1 MACHRL
7 CSAFKACPPCVRA
20 RLPFASAHAIEEGT
34 VTRLIDRLSMF
45 DRLLRTSCAVFTF
58 CVLSFSARVL
68 AQSVVVGPGFAE
80 GHSQHQ
86 VELAT
91 SALTSA
97 LGMQGLTVVQ
107 PSGTRDAVLGDL
119 GDIVP
124 PGKAKLACDQ
134 ACGAGLISAA
144 SAELSAWVNLRR
156 ADAAHSGNDTA
167 TVTLQDTASN
177 RYEGVAE
184 LRDGDV
190 RDATTRAMLEARS
203 YQLLGP
209 GPWLSV
215 VGTPEGAE
223 VLVDGQRVGE
233 LPHRGTIVAGH
244 HDVVVREAGYVKHR
258 ESIEVPDQKSRRVE
272 LKVALEPGPLAPAPG
287 AVALATDEN
296 AESGRG
302 NSAWLAAP
310 VAMGMLGV
318 GLATVLTVRI
328 VTGLE
333 CSEPCLEERSLRA
346 APTIGGYALSAAL
359 IGGSITWI
367 VLGMQSDANTEVVGS
382 ARSQPLRASV
392 GLGQL
397 QLSGSF

>member
-1 MACHRL
+1 M
-7 CSAFKACPPCVRA
+7 
-20 RLPFASAHAIEEGT
+20 
-34 VTRLIDRLSMF
+34 TRRIDRLSMF
-45 DRLLRTSCAVFTF
+45 RRLLCTGCAVFVF
-58 CVLSFSARVL
+58 FALSFSARVL

-80 GHSQHQ
+80 GHSPHQ

-91 SALTSA
+91 TALTSA
-97 LGMQGLTVVQ
+97 LNMQGLTVVQ
-107 PSGTRDAVLGDL
+107 PSGTREAVLGDL
-119 GDIVP
+119 ADIIP
-124 PGKAKLACDQ
+124 PAKGKVACDQ
-134 ACGAGLISAA
+134 ACGAGLIAAA

-156 ADAAHSGNDTA
+156 ADAAHGGNDTA
-167 TVTLQDTASN
+167 TVTLQDAAGH

-209 GPWLSV
+209 GPWLNV

-233 LPHRGTIVAGH
+233 LPYRGAIAVGQH
-244 HDVVVREAGYVKHR
+244 ELVVREAGYVKHR
-258 ESIEVPDQKSRRVE
+258 ESVDVPNQPSRRIE
-272 LKVALEPGPLAPAPG
+272 RKVALEPAPLASAPSS
-287 AVALATDEN
+287 VALASEADADSSHT
-296 AESGRG
+296 

-318 GLATVLTVRI
+318 GLATVLSVRI
-328 VTGLE
+328 ATGLE
-333 CSEPCLEERSLRA
+333 CSEPCLERRTLRA

-359 IGGSITWI
+359 IGASITWI
-367 VLGMQSDANTEVVGS
+367 VLGMQPSEAESSGVVRRPGR
-382 ARSQPLRASV
+382 APQLRASL
-392 GLGQL
+392 GLGHL

>member
-1 MACHRL
+1 
-7 CSAFKACPPCVRA
+7 
-20 RLPFASAHAIEEGT
+20 
-34 VTRLIDRLSMF
+34 MF
-45 DRLLRTSCAVFTF
+45 NRLLCIGCAVFVWF
-58 CVLSFSARVL
+58 ALSLSARVL
-68 AQSVVVGPGFAE
+68 AQSVVIGPGFAE
-80 GHSQHQ
+80 GHSPHQ

-91 SALTSA
+91 AALTSA

-107 PSGTRDAVLGDL
+107 PSGTREAVLGDL
-119 GDIVP
+119 ADIIP
-124 PGKAKLACDQ
+124 NPAKAKLACDQ

-167 TVTLQDTASN
+167 AVTMQDAAGQ

-209 GPWLSV
+209 GPWLNL

-223 VLVDGQRVGE
+223 VLVDGQHVGE
-233 LPHRGTIVAGH
+233 LPHRGPISPGH
-244 HDVVVREAGYVKHR
+244 HDVVIREAGYVKHR
-258 ESIEVPDQKSRRVE
+258 ESIDVPDQKSRRIE
-272 LKVALEPGPLAPAPG
+272 LKVALEPAPLATAPG
-287 AVALATDEN
+287 AVALASEEN
-296 AESGRG
+296 AESARG

-318 GLATVLTVRI
+318 GLAAVLTVRI

-333 CSEPCLEERSLRA
+333 CSEPCLEQRTLRA
-346 APTIGGYALSAAL
+346 GPTIGGYALSAAL

-367 VLGMQSDANTEVVGS
+367 VLGMQSGESTEVTGS
-382 ARSQPLRASV
+382 ASRGPRLRASI
-392 GLGQL
+392 GAGQL

>member
-1 MACHRL
+1 
-7 CSAFKACPPCVRA
+7 
-20 RLPFASAHAIEEGT
+20 
-34 VTRLIDRLSMF
+34 MF
-45 DRLLRTSCAVFTF
+45 RRLLCTGCAVFVL
-58 CVLSFSARVL
+58 CALSFSARAL
-68 AQSVVVGPGFAE
+68 AQSVVIGPGFAE
-80 GHSQHQ
+80 GHSPHQ

-97 LGMQGLTVVQ
+97 LNMQGLTVVQ

-124 PGKAKLACDQ
+124 PAKGKLACDQ
-134 ACGAGLISAA
+134 ACGAGLIAAA

-156 ADAAHSGNDTA
+156 ADAAHSGSDTS
-167 TVTLQDTASN
+167 TVTLQDAAGH

-209 GPWLSV
+209 GPWLNV

-233 LPHRGTIVAGH
+233 LPYRGAIAVGQH
-244 HDVVVREAGYVKHR
+244 EVVVREAGYVKHR
-258 ESIEVPDQKSRRVE
+258 ESVDVPDQPSRRIE
-272 LKVALEPGPLAPAPG
+272 RKVALEPAPLASAPNAALG
-287 AVALATDEN
+287 ADDDAGGSHT
-296 AESGRG
+296 S
-302 NSAWLAAP
+302 SAWLAAP

-318 GLATVLTVRI
+318 GLATVLSVRI
-328 VTGLE
+328 ATGLQ
-333 CSEPCLEERSLRA
+333 CSEPCLENRSLRA
-346 APTIGGYALSAAL
+346 APAIGGYALSAAL
-359 IGGSITWI
+359 IGASITWI
-367 VLGMQSDANTEVVGS
+367 VLGMQPSETESNGV
-382 ARSQPLRASV
+382 ASQRPQLRASV
-392 GLGQL
+392 GLGHL

>member
-1 MACHRL
+1 
-7 CSAFKACPPCVRA
+7 
-20 RLPFASAHAIEEGT
+20 
-34 VTRLIDRLSMF
+34 MF
-45 DRLLRTSCAVFTF
+45 RRLLCTGCAVFVL
-58 CVLSFSARVL
+58 CALSFSARAL
-68 AQSVVVGPGFAE
+68 AQSVVIGPGFAE
-80 GHSQHQ
+80 GHSPHQ

-97 LGMQGLTVVQ
+97 LNMQGLTVVQ

-124 PGKAKLACDQ
+124 PAKGKLSCDQ
-134 ACGAGLISAA
+134 ACGAGLIAAA

-156 ADAAHSGNDTA
+156 ADAAHGGNDTA
-167 TVTLQDTASN
+167 TVTLQDAAGH

-209 GPWLSV
+209 GPWLNV

-233 LPHRGTIVAGH
+233 LPYRGAIAVGQH
-244 HDVVVREAGYVKHR
+244 EVVVREAGYVKHR
-258 ESIEVPDQKSRRVE
+258 ESVDVPDQPSRRIE
-272 LKVALEPGPLAPAPG
+272 RKVALEPAPLASAPN
-287 AVALATDEN
+287 AALGVDASADSSHT
-296 AESGRG
+296 S
-302 NSAWLAAP
+302 SAWLAAP

-328 VTGLE
+328 ATGLQ
-333 CSEPCLEERSLRA
+333 CSEPCLENRTLRA

-359 IGGSITWI
+359 IGASITWI
-367 VLGMQSDANTEVVGS
+367 VLGMQPGETESSGV
-382 ARSQPLRASV
+382 AQAPNRAPQLRASV
-392 GLGQL
+392 GLGHL

>member
-1 MACHRL
+1 
-7 CSAFKACPPCVRA
+7 
-20 RLPFASAHAIEEGT
+20 
-34 VTRLIDRLSMF
+34 MF
-45 DRLLRTSCAVFTF
+45 DRSLCTSCAVFVLF
-58 CVLSFSARVL
+58 ALSFSARAL
-68 AQSVVVGPGFAE
+68 AQSVVVGPGLAE

-124 PGKAKLACDQ
+124 PGKKAKLACDQ

-144 SAELSAWVNLRR
+144 SAELSAWAHLRR

-167 TVTLQDTASN
+167 TVTLQDAAGN

-209 GPWLSV
+209 GPWLNI

-233 LPHRGTIVAGH
+233 LPHRGTIAAGH

-258 ESIEVPDQKSRRVE
+258 QSFDVPDQKSRRIE

-287 AVALATDEN
+287 TVALASEES

-367 VLGMQSDANTEVVGS
+367 VLGMQSDASTANEVAGS
-382 ARSQPLRASV
+382 SRSKPQLRANIA
-392 GLGQL
+392 LGQL

>member
-1 MACHRL
+1 ML
-7 CSAFKACPPCVRA
+7 CA
-20 RLPFASAHAIEEGT
+20 
-34 VTRLIDRLSMF
+34 
-45 DRLLRTSCAVFTF
+45 
-58 CVLSFSARVL
+58 LSFSARAL
-68 AQSVVVGPGFAE
+68 AQTVVIGPGFAE
-80 GHSQHQ
+80 GHSPHQ

-97 LGMQGLTVVQ
+97 LNMQGLTVVQ
-107 PSGTRDAVLGDL
+107 PSGTREAVLGDL
-119 GDIVP
+119 GDIVDTVP
-124 PGKAKLACDQ
+124 PAKGKLACDQ
-134 ACGAGLISAA
+134 ACGAGLIAAA

-167 TVTLQDTASN
+167 TVTLQDAAGH

-190 RDATTRAMLEARS
+190 RDATTRSMLEARS

-233 LPHRGTIVAGH
+233 LPYRGAIAVGQH
-244 HDVVVREAGYVKHR
+244 EVVVREAGYVKHR
-258 ESIEVPDQKSRRVE
+258 ESVDVPDQPSRRME
-272 LKVALEPGPLAPAPG
+272 RKVALEPAPLASAPNAALG
-287 AVALATDEN
+287 ADDADGAHT
-296 AESGRG
+296 S
-302 NSAWLAAP
+302 SAWLAAP

-318 GLATVLTVRI
+318 GLATVLSVRI
-328 VTGLE
+328 ATGLQ
-333 CSEPCLEERSLRA
+333 CSEPCLENRSLRA

-359 IGGSITWI
+359 VGASITWI
-367 VLGMQSDANTEVVGS
+367 VLGMQPSETESSGV
-382 ARSQPLRASV
+382 SQRPQLRASM
-392 GLGQL
+392 GLGHL